1 MFVLWLTL
9 LCVLLGYVVFLL
21 FFFFKQKT
29 AYEMRISD
37 WSSDV
42 CSSDLQCVDRRS
54 LGQRRRLD
62 RLGLRQRRHGG
73 LGEGGRGHRKGGE
86 AGKTVGTGVA
96 HELGSGIPLVTRGRP
111 RAGPGRRGG
120 AGANRTRLNRELSSR
135 AASPVKPRPPDRKS
149 TRLCDACAHVQSAR
163 PRPGLAGD
171 R

>member
-1 MFVLWLTL
+1 MYLLPPRPQRTDTL
-9 LCVLLGYVVFLL
+9 FPYTTRFRSGLG
-21 FFFFKQKT
+21 
-29 AYEMRISD
+29 
-37 WSSDV
+37 
-42 CSSDLQCVDRRS
+42 QCVDRRG

-120 AGANRTRLNRELSSR
+120 AGARSEEHTSEL
-135 AASPVKPRPPDRKS
+135 
-149 TRLCDACAHVQSAR
+149 QSLMRISYAVFC
-163 PRPGLAGD
+163 LKKKKKQT
-171 R
+171 